1 MKKVQ
6 RSRYARN
13 DKIAVIPNDQK
24 LKMHL
29 KSLIDWPSKSQH
41 IINIL
46 KNHRKPMNGVKNSN
60 LKTCAK
66 SLMVRLSEFL
76 TIDKHLKAQTTKSTT
91 EITKT
96 HRKPENGIKKHRS
109 LSTAKTAK

>member
-46 KNHRKPMNGVKNSN
+46 KNHRKPMNGGKNSKSQN
-60 LKTCAK
+60 MLKT
-66 SLMVRLSEFL
+66 
-76 TIDKHLKAQTTKSTT
+76 IQAQ
-91 EITKT
+91 ITKF
-96 HRKPENGIKKHRS
+96 
-109 LSTAKTAK
+109 LA